1 MPDFSEIKKSLL
13 NLSAF
18 SEEQVKHFTE
28 RLIQKELK
36 KREYLLTHGQVS
48 GGITFICSGSFR
60 FYKKTQAGELTLS
73 FFTETNWVAD
83 LESLLSQLPSE
94 NYIQAMEDS
103 QIASISLQNLHD
115 LMEIYPNF
123 RMLYALLANMTLST
137 NKLASIQAKSPD
149 ERYQELLLSH
159 PHWIKRF
166 PQMHIASY
174 LGITPETLS
183 RVRARLV

>member
-1 MPDFSEIKKSLL
+1 
-13 NLSAF
+13 
-18 SEEQVKHFTE
+18 
-28 RLIQKELK
+28 
-36 KREYLLTHGQVS
+36 
-48 GGITFICSGSFR
+48 
-60 FYKKTQAGELTLS
+60 
-73 FFTETNWVAD
+73 
-83 LESLLSQLPSE
+83 
-94 NYIQAMEDS
+94 MEDS

-183 RVRARLV
+183 RVRARLA